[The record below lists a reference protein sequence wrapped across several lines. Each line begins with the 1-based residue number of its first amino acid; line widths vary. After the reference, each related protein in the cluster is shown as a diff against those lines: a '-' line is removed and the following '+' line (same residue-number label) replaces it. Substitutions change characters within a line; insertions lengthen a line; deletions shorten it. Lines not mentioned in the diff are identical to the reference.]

1 MRKNLFCLLALICS
15 MSLFTACGSDDN
27 EIKYPVEK
35 EIAGAYKGKM
45 DVYIVGVPE
54 PVADD
59 LVQKVY
65 ITKASDSAI
74 KLELKNFSIRV
85 GGADMLIGDISVD
98 KCELRQKG
106 DIYSFTGSQSLNL
119 VVGKCNASVSGTV
132 GKGSVDM
139 VIDVDVVG
147 GQPLKV
153 KVDYEGERL
162 IGNESSE
169 AKILSFT
176 FDKKY
181 DFITQQPIIDEVSG
195 TIFFRVQDGT
205 KQNKLEKM
213 TPTITFSDRTEIVPN
228 PSEEQD
234 FSNGKIVTYTLTAED
249 GTVKKY
255 NVSTPLF
262 QLKNDFE
269 TWMKAGG
276 EGDKTY
282 YAPAGWSS
290 SNAGVSLIFDKA
302 KKYVVTQTDDAHS
315 GKSAAK
321 METVDTKGAAGFLG
335 FPATPKV
342 TTGSLFLGEFRLD
355 IFNPLKSTKFGIP
368 FDKKPKSLKGWY
380 KYTAGKEYYSAE
392 GTVPNKPVKKPG
404 VTDEFAIKAV
414 LYVTD
419 EYQADLSD
427 CLTGASGKDNIYT
440 SDRVVAIASL
450 EGGNQADWKS
460 FDLKFDYKKVYDPTA
475 KYRFAIICSS
485 SKNGDKYSGAPGSTL
500 MVDDFELIVE

>member
-1 MRKNLFCLLALICS
+1 MKKVLFCLLALISS
-15 MSLFTACGSDDN
+15 MSLFTACSSDND

-35 EIAGAYKGKM
+35 EIAGTYKGKM
-45 DVYIVGVPE
+45 DVYIVGVSE

-74 KLELKNFSIRV
+74 KLELRNFSIRV
-85 GGADMLIGDISVD
+85 GEDNLVIGDISVD
-98 KCELRQKG
+98 KCELSQKG
-106 DIYSFTGSQSLNL
+106 DIYSFTGKQTLNL
-119 VVGKCNASVSGTV
+119 VVGKCETSVSGTV
-132 GKGSVDM
+132 GKGSVNMD
-139 VIDVDVVG
+139 IKVDVAE
-147 GQPLKV
+147 LSMKV
-153 KVDYEGERL
+153 EVNYEGERL
-162 IGNESSE
+162 SGSESSE

-176 FDKKY
+176 FDEKY

-404 VTDEFAIKAV
+404 VADEFAIKAV

-500 MVDDFELIVE
+500 IVDDFELIVE